1 MEPRFFNTMSN
12 TTYSTLWNKYRPV
25 IIRLM
30 IAAED
35 SPQEYRFF
43 DHEFKTANS
52 KEKKYSFE
60 LNAHKGRA
68 LNNIKASSV
77 AQELLAALRMSRKG
91 SELLDEFRFEF
102 SMDKQFVFHVARK
115 QNI

>member
-1 MEPRFFNTMSN
+1 MEPRFFSTMAN
-12 TTYSTLWNKYRPV
+12 TTYATLWSKYRPV

-30 IAAED
+30 MAAED

-52 KEKKYSFE
+52 KEKTYSFE
-60 LNAHKGRA
+60 LITHKGKA

-77 AQELLAALRMSRKG
+77 AQELLAVLRMSRKG
-91 SELLDEFRFEF
+91 SELLDEFEFVF
-102 SMDKQFVFHVARK
+102 SMDKRFVFHVARK
-115 QNI
+115 QSA